1 MTRFRRKSAAPNLVR
16 IIPVWH
22 SGPACQKTL
31 PLYII
36 HDTCFQNRATTL
48 IVFYI
53 RTDNTLR
60 VCECPNDGHELFC
73 GMAENCLIY
82 LLNIDGHRSTPPIER
97 SWRRMST
104 IVRRPT
110 HMTRRAQGRVS
121 WFSVHLSCF
130 YPSVVIGVSSAV
142 APSEPEA
149 ARDVAV
155 SARLNRCH
163 SVGDIPVSC
172 LNLRTKYAGSS

>member
-1 MTRFRRKSAAPNLVR
+1 MGHGRRRPASYAKKLCPYISYTIRVFRIALLHFSCYISAPAILCVFADVRMTVMSCFAAWRKNRLISPFR
-16 IIPVWH
+16 
-22 SGPACQKTL
+22 
-31 PLYII
+31 
-36 HDTCFQNRATTL
+36 
-48 IVFYI
+48 
-53 RTDNTLR
+53 
-60 VCECPNDGHELFC
+60 
-73 GMAENCLIY
+73 
-82 LLNIDGHRSTPPIER
+82 IDGHRSTPPFER
-97 SWRRMST
+97 SWRRMSET
-104 IVRRPT
+104 VRRPT

-130 YPSVVIGVSSAV
+130 YSSVVIGVSSAV

-163 SVGDIPVSC
+163 SVGDIPVNC

>member
-1 MTRFRRKSAAPNLVR
+1 MWRCPFAHAGQSHTKRVLKITLLHLSCFISAPTILCVFADVRMTVAESPAARRIKCSVPSVCIDACRF
-16 IIPVWH
+16 IP
-22 SGPACQKTL
+22 P
-31 PLYII
+31 
-36 HDTCFQNRATTL
+36 F
-48 IVFYI
+48 
-53 RTDNTLR
+53 
-60 VCECPNDGHELFC
+60 
-73 GMAENCLIY
+73 
-82 LLNIDGHRSTPPIER
+82 ER
-97 SWRRMST
+97 SWRRMSET
-104 IVRRPT
+104 VRRPT
-110 HMTRRAQGRVS
+110 HMTRRARGRVS

-163 SVGDIPVSC
+163 SVGDIPVNC

>member
-1 MTRFRRKSAAPNLVR
+1 MTRFRRKSAARNLVR

-36 HDTCFQNRATTL
+36 HDTCFEKRDGTP
-48 IVFYI
+48 IVFYA
-53 RTDNTLR
+53 RRDNTLR
-60 VCECPNDGHELFC
+60 VCECPNDCHELFC
-73 GMAENCLIY
+73 GMAEKSQIC
-82 LLNIDGHRSTPPIER
+82 LLNIDGHRSTLPFER
-97 SWRRMST
+97 AWRRMSET
-104 IVRRPT
+104 VRRPT
-110 HMTRRAQGRVS
+110 HMTRRARGRVS

-149 ARDVAV
+149 ARDVTV

-163 SVGDIPVSC
+163 SVGDIPVNC